1 VAYVPFS
8 AVREVEN
15 GCPKLPRP
23 GRIPVMPW
31 LDYSQ
36 KTSDLGA
43 ISATPAS
50 ATRAQSRAGTSGV
63 HAPSGCGTL
72 RGMSSFAVLA
82 LFATVMPNAV
92 VLKPVA
98 NMYSRPTEDADVVSQ
113 AIYGANV
120 QLMEQRE
127 GWAHVRTA
135 DEYTGW
141 IPLAQLRP
149 GPPYAESGHATQV
162 MSFFAHIYRE
172 SDVTKHAPLVTVP
185 FETRLEVTTMPPTGG
200 RWIQVR
206 LPDDHAGWIQSGDV
220 TFDVKPLDIPAMLAL
235 ARKFLGS
242 PYTWGGTSS
251 YGYDCSG
258 FAQMLE
264 RRRGVMMP
272 RDADQQAD
280 WNGVAPVERKDLAP
294 GDLLYFGSSAKH
306 ITHTGIYLGD
316 NKFVSATTHETPMV
330 RIDDLTDPYWARLLV
345 AQRRPK

>member
-1 VAYVPFS
+1 MFASSCVNVPIRPDGS
-8 AVREVEN
+8 EVEQKRAVARPREP
-15 GCPKLPRP
+15 GDATGLPEE
-23 GRIPVMPW
+23 
-31 LDYSQ
+31 D
-36 KTSDLGA
+36 
-43 ISATPAS
+43 
-50 ATRAQSRAGTSGV
+50 
-63 HAPSGCGTL
+63 GCGTL
-72 RGMSSFAVLA
+72 REMSSIAVLA
-82 LFATVMPNAV
+82 LFATAIPNAV

-98 NMYSRPTEDADVVSQ
+98 NMYSNPTEDADVVSQ

-120 QLMEQRE
+120 QLLEQRE

-149 GPPYAESGHATQV
+149 GAPYAESGRIAQV
-162 MSFFAHIYRE
+162 MSQFAHIYRE
-172 SDVTKHAPLVTVP
+172 SDVTKHAPLITVP
-185 FETRLEVTTMPPTGG
+185 FETRLEVTSMPAVGG
-200 RWIQVR
+200 RWIPLR
-206 LPDDHAGWIQSGDV
+206 LPDDRAGWIQSGDLA
-220 TFDVKPLDIPAMLAL
+220 FDVKPLDIPAMLAL

-264 RRRGVMMP
+264 RRRGVTMP

-280 WNGVAPVERKDLAP
+280 WSGVVPIDRKDLEP

-316 NKFVSATTHETPMV
+316 NKFISATTHETPMV
-330 RIDDLTDPYWARLLV
+330 RIDDLSDPYWTRLLV
-345 AQRRPK
+345 AQRRVK